1 MPYAKYSS
9 TVAAAVHRPRLST
22 DRMFA
27 KAVRR
32 YRSTTRHPEGLHVD
46 HIGMPEAAGAAVLGL
61 VAFM

>member
-1 MPYAKYSS
+1 
-9 TVAAAVHRPRLST
+9 
-22 DRMFA
+22 MFA